1 MDSTT
6 LLLVVVPLL
15 LGLVTGA
22 FKFMRLVGW
31 MTGSRRRTAPRSSYS
46 DDLRSFDERL
56 AEKLRELEKQPR

>member
-1 MDSTT
+1 MDSMT
-6 LLLVVVPLL
+6 LLLIVVPLV

-22 FKFMRLVGW
+22 FKFMRLLGFL
-31 MTGSRRRTAPRSSYS
+31 TGSRRRTAQRSAYS

>member
-6 LLLVVVPLL
+6 LLLFVVPLL
-15 LGLVTGA
+15 LVLVTGA
-22 FKFMRLVGW
+22 FKFMRLLGW
-31 MTGSRRRTAPRSSYS
+31 LTSSRRRTVPRSSYS